1 MMRAYVLLVVL
12 AACSTDTFTGAD
24 ASSDGGGGGGDAGV
38 DAAPA
43 CVQSFCANAN
53 ATTCDDFDTNAQGWA
68 NDTTNSPSFAIATT
82 QLHATSCPNAL
93 QVVMTAMTT
102 SPAGTEPHGYVITD
116 LQKPTDVTVTFD
128 AFLPDIPIADAGF
141 VDGMVFFALRAT
153 SDTLWAVRLERSADT
168 AWFLRLHQGT
178 TTNVQS
184 VPVTNILTGALNHM
198 TLKVHNAQDLTGSA
212 SLVYQTTQSAS
223 PQTVQLTNVQ
233 TLPTSG
239 ALLSTSFAIGAGAL
253 SAISQPY
260 TFFYD
265 SITIDTN

>member
-24 ASSDGGGGGGDAGV
+24 ASSDEGGGGGDGGV

-68 NDTTNSPSFAIATT
+68 NDTTNSPSFTIGTA

-116 LQKPTDVTVTFD
+116 LQKPNDVTVAFD
-128 AFLPDIPIADAGF
+128 AFLPDIPSADAGF
-141 VDGMVFFALRAT
+141 VDGMVFFALRG
-153 SDTLWAVRLERSADT
+153 TLDGSWAVRLERSADT
-168 AWFLRLHQGT
+168 YWYLRLHQGT
-178 TTNVQS
+178 GVQS

-198 TLKVHNAQDLTGSA
+198 TLTVHNAQDLTGSA
-212 SLVYQTTQSAS
+212 SLAYQTTQNTS
-223 PQTVQLTNVQ
+223 PQTVQLTKVQ
-233 TLPTSG
+233 TLPNSE
-239 ALLSTSFAIGAGAL
+239 LQSTSFAIGAGAL

-265 SITIDTN
+265 SITIDAN